1 MPDHLTNA
9 KDQPKIINFSFNTE
23 LTAFKDYMKSN
34 LMLYLVNLF
43 NYLKTTNLFMK
54 NLFLLTLG
62 LVLSLGL
69 RAQTPAQATPA
80 TEKTGGPKM
89 VFETNTVDYGE
100 IKKGADPLRKAVFTN
115 KGTEPL
121 IVKNARGSCGC
132 TVPTWPKEP
141 IMPGE
146 TGVIEIRY
154 DTQRVGSINKTVSIQ
169 TNEGDEEI
177 RLFVK
182 GNISEDHEENVP
194 ANQGNVL
201 NPKG

>member
-1 MPDHLTNA
+1 
-9 KDQPKIINFSFNTE
+9 
-23 LTAFKDYMKSN
+23 
-34 LMLYLVNLF
+34 
-43 NYLKTTNLFMK
+43 MK

-62 LVLSLGL
+62 LIFSVAL
-69 RAQTPAQATPA
+69 RAQTPVLAAPT
-80 TEKTGGPKM
+80 TEKVGGPKM
-89 VFETNTVDYGE
+89 VFETTTVDYGE
-100 IKKGADPLRKAVFTN
+100 IKKGGDPLRKAVFTN

-169 TNEGDEEI
+169 TNEGEEEI
-177 RLFVK
+177 RLIVK
-182 GNISEDHEENVP
+182 GNITEEHEENVP
-194 ANQGNVL
+194 GNGGNVMS
-201 NPKG
+201 PKG

>member
-1 MPDHLTNA
+1 
-9 KDQPKIINFSFNTE
+9 
-23 LTAFKDYMKSN
+23 
-34 LMLYLVNLF
+34 
-43 NYLKTTNLFMK
+43 
-54 NLFLLTLG
+54 
-62 LVLSLGL
+62 
-69 RAQTPAQATPA
+69 
-80 TEKTGGPKM
+80 
-89 VFETNTVDYGE
+89 
-100 IKKGADPLRKAVFTN
+100 
-115 KGTEPL
+115 
-121 IVKNARGSCGC
+121 
-132 TVPTWPKEP
+132 
-141 IMPGE
+141 MPGE

>member
-1 MPDHLTNA
+1 
-9 KDQPKIINFSFNTE
+9 
-23 LTAFKDYMKSN
+23 
-34 LMLYLVNLF
+34 
-43 NYLKTTNLFMK
+43 MK
-54 NLFLLTLG
+54 NLILLTLG
-62 LVLSLGL
+62 LFLTIGL
-69 RAQTPAQATPA
+69 KAQTPTTATPV

-89 VFETNTVDYGE
+89 VFENTTVDYGE
-100 IKKGADPLRKAVFTN
+100 IKKGADPLRKAIFTN

-169 TNEGDEEI
+169 TNEGDEEL
-177 RLFVK
+177 RLIVK
-182 GNISEDHEENVP
+182 GNITEDHEENVP
-194 ANQGNVL
+194 ANGGSVL
-201 NPKG
+201 SPKG

>member
-1 MPDHLTNA
+1 M
-9 KDQPKIINFSFNTE
+9 
-23 LTAFKDYMKSN
+23 
-34 LMLYLVNLF
+34 
-43 NYLKTTNLFMK
+43 
-54 NLFLLTLG
+54 
-62 LVLSLGL
+62 
-69 RAQTPAQATPA
+69 
-80 TEKTGGPKM
+80 
-89 VFETNTVDYGE
+89 
-100 IKKGADPLRKAVFTN
+100 RKAVFTN